1 MVLLKPD
8 AVQRLLIGEIIARIE
23 RRGLKLIG
31 IKLISIDIEL
41 ARKHYGAHS
50 DKPFFD
56 DLVDFITSG
65 PVVAMVW
72 SGENAVNLV
81 RSTMGSTNPVESNPG
96 TVRGDLAISIGQ
108 NLIHG
113 SDSEETAEHE
123 IRLFFS
129 GNELVNYDRG
139 IDSWITES

>member
-1 MVLLKPD
+1 M
-8 AVQRLLIGEIIARIE
+8 IGELIARIE
-23 RRGLKLIG
+23 RRGLKLVG
-31 IKLISIDIEL
+31 IKLISIDVEL

-56 DLVDFITSG
+56 GLVDFITSG

-81 RSTMGSTNPVESNPG
+81 RSTMGSTDPVESSPG
-96 TVRGDLAISIGQ
+96 TVRGDLAMSIGQ

-123 IRLFFS
+123 INLFFS
-129 GNELVNYDRG
+129 GDELVDYNRS
-139 IDSWITES
+139 IDSWITGF

>member
-1 MVLLKPD
+1 M
-8 AVQRLLIGEIIARIE
+8 IGELITRIE
-23 RRGLKLIG
+23 RRGLKLVG
-31 IKLISIDIEL
+31 IKLISIDVNL
-41 ARKHYGAHS
+41 AQKHYDAHS

-56 DLVDFITSG
+56 GLVDFITSG

-72 SGENAVNLV
+72 SGENAVSIV
-81 RSTMGSTNPVESNPG
+81 RSTMGSTDPVESNPG

-123 IRLFFS
+123 INLFFTS
-129 GNELVNYDRG
+129 NELVDYNRG
-139 IDSWITES
+139 IDSWITGS

>member
-1 MVLLKPD
+1 M
-8 AVQRLLIGEIIARIE
+8 IGELITRIE
-23 RRGLKLIG
+23 RRGLKLVG
-31 IKLISIDIEL
+31 IKLISIDVNL
-41 ARKHYGAHS
+41 AQKHYDAHS

-56 DLVDFITSG
+56 GLVDFITSG

-72 SGENAVNLV
+72 SGENAVSIV

-96 TVRGDLAISIGQ
+96 TVRGDLAMSIGQ

-123 IRLFFS
+123 INLFFTS
-129 GNELVNYDRG
+129 NELVDYNRS
-139 IDSWITES
+139 IDSWITGS